1 MNSKNKKTLVLGGS
15 ENPER
20 YSNMAIRL
28 LRKNEIEVVSVGSKK
43 GKVLD
48 VEIMN
53 TPEAFEEI
61 HTITL
66 YVGTKNQ
73 NPYFDYILG
82 LKPKRIIF
90 NPGTENDTLRSL
102 AESEG
107 LETEEACTLVL
118 LNLRQY

>member
-28 LRKNEIEVVSVGSKK
+28 LRKNEIEVVSVGRKK

-107 LETEEACTLVL
+107 IETEEACTLVL

>member
-90 NPGTENDTLRSL
+90 NPGTDNDTLRSL